1 MEPAT
6 SDWNFTPSV
15 TAPGSPP
22 STMAG
27 VGLVGQII
35 AAEELTVTLRAS
47 VALCAPAVT
56 WTVKLVVPI
65 VVGVPE
71 MMPAVGERAS
81 PMGSVPLAIDQVYG
95 GVPPMAVRVALYAA
109 PTVAAGRLVVVM
121 VSGPGVTVSPVL
133 PLTDP

>member
-6 SDWNFTPSV
+6 SDWNFTPSD
-15 TAPGSPP
+15 TAAGSPP
-22 STMAG
+22 SMIAG

-35 AAEELTVTLRAS
+35 AVVEPMVTLRVW

-56 WTVKLVVPI
+56 WTVKLVVPF

-71 MMPAVGERAS
+71 MMPAVEERAS
-81 PMGSVPLAIDQVYG
+81 PIGSVRLAIDQVYG

-109 PTVAAGRLVVVM
+109 PTVAAGRLV
-121 VSGPGVTVSPVL
+121 
-133 PLTDP
+133 